1 LDERFPENDHDER
14 TSMAV
19 LKGTATYTSPFGQAN
34 TFLFLEE
41 PLFAFF
47 GGVDDDVIVGWSA

>member
-1 LDERFPENDHDER
+1 
-14 TSMAV
+14 MAV